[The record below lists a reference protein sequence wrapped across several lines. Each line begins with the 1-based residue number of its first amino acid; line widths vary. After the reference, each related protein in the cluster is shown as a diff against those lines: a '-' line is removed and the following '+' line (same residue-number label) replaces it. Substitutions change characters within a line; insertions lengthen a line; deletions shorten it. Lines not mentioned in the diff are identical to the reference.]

1 MTVNNIQSA
10 LRGHSKKDTT
20 LLGVRDG
27 ICPDGGGCITIHS
40 QRTSALHR
48 MGSRK
53 EASGTGIDYF
63 RLLDSDPEKRVDDQD
78 SDLKLLDYGVPTE
91 RLNHCTRDRYD
102 FQLGG
107 QN

>member
-1 MTVNNIQSA
+1 MTVNNIQYA

-27 ICPDGGGCITIHS
+27 ICPDGGGCVTLGS
-40 QRTSALHR
+40 QRSTSLYN

-53 EASGTGIDYF
+53 EASSTSIDYF
-63 RLLDSDPEKRVDDQD
+63 RYTDSDPEKGVDDQD

-107 QN
+107 RN

>member
-1 MTVNNIQSA
+1 MTGGNVQSA

-27 ICPDGGGCITIHS
+27 ICPDGGGCITVSS
-40 QRTSALHR
+40 QRLVSLHKT
-48 MGSRK
+48 GSRK
-53 EASGTGIDYF
+53 EASGNGIDYF
-63 RLLDSDPEKRVDDQD
+63 RLTDSDPENQVDDKD
-78 SDLKLLDYGVPTE
+78 SDLKLFDYGVPAE

-107 QN
+107 RN